1 MSLYIRFTIRNI
13 KYKKNIMRIWKQM
26 YVVCV
31 LCTFTSAS
39 YKTLSKWPTRLSEF
53 HFSVFR
59 TFCCLLVG
67 EIEFFACFAY
77 VVFFFVYI
85 FPCLHGYYDVAS
97 SRLIYVFAVLGLVLS
112 FICCNSNRNWI
123 MDNFSCFVVLRLEQ
137 NAISSLFLNWCYHIT
152 FVLFRGGSDF

>member
-1 MSLYIRFTIRNI
+1 METDVCCVCSVYLHLSIVQDSFKVTNKI
-13 KYKKNIMRIWKQM
+13 KWVSFFGFSN
-26 YVVCV
+26 V
-31 LCTFTSAS
+31 L
-39 YKTLSKWPTRLSEF
+39 
-53 HFSVFR
+53 
-59 TFCCLLVG
+59 LLVSRRNR
-67 EIEFFACFAY
+67 IFRMFRLRC
-77 VVFFFVYI
+77 FFFVYI